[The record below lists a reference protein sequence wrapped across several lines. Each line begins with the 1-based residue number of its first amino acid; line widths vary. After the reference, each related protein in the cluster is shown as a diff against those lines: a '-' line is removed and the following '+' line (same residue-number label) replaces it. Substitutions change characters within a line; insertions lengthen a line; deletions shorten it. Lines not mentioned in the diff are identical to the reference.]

1 MEIKVEFTRQLA
13 ADDECMDASTRRHRG
28 YFSTLSPANA
38 RRGLIWSRTASH
50 QRTIT
55 HEGTIEL
62 YAAMHNKADFRAF
75 DPIRSFEMWQNASAV
90 ICRKWQ
96 MNVN

>member
-1 MEIKVEFTRQLA
+1 
-13 ADDECMDASTRRHRG
+13 MDASTRRHRG